1 MFHFAEDLK
10 NNNKNHLARIKG
22 SASICSVLG
31 STFILPV
38 SYTESSSLG
47 AKGAIADESN
57 LPAWLRM

>member
-1 MFHFAEDLK
+1 MLHFAEDLK
-10 NNNKNHLARIKG
+10 NNNKNQLARRTG

-38 SYTESSSLG
+38 FYTESRSLG

-57 LPAWLRM
+57 LPAWLKM